1 MQKTKPFYYGGQ
13 ALIEGV
19 MMRGREHMAMAVRKP
34 DGELEIISEPLSSI
48 YKGRVRET
56 PFIRGIIVLIETLAL
71 GIRTMLRS
79 AQIATAEEGEDD
91 IPAAALWSSVAL
103 AIVFAVVL
111 FFIGPLLLTRYT
123 VDPFIDSSLASNLI
137 EGLIRIAIFIAYL
150 KLIGLMP
157 DIKRVFSYH
166 GAEHK
171 VVNAYE
177 EGEPLELETARKYS
191 TAHARCGTSFTLAVL
206 VIAIIVFAL
215 LGRPN
220 IWVSIA
226 SRIVLIP
233 VIAAFGYE
241 FIRFSGAHS
250 KNPFVRVTLGPG
262 LWLQAMTTREPDDS
276 QLEAALSALKRV
288 IEADAGIA
296 SAPRNDSPDFVTAG
310 SPD

>member
-1 MQKTKPFYYGGQ
+1 MSKQKPFYYGGQ

-34 DGELEIISEPLSSI
+34 DGQLEIISEPLSSI
-48 YKGRVRET
+48 YKGKLRET
-56 PFIRGIIVLIETLAL
+56 PFARGVIMLIETLIL
-71 GIRTMLRS
+71 GIQTMLRS
-79 AQIATAEEGEDD
+79 AQIATSEEGEKD
-91 IPAAALWSSVAL
+91 IPPAALWSSVAIAL
-103 AIVFAVVL
+103 AFAIAL
-111 FFIGPLLLTRYT
+111 FFVGPLLLTHYAI
-123 VDPFIDSSLASNLI
+123 DPFVTSALVSNLI
-137 EGLIRIAIFIAYL
+137 EGLIRIGIFIAYL

-157 DIKRVFSYH
+157 DIRRVFAYH

-171 VVNAYE
+171 VVNSYE
-177 EGEPLELETARKYS
+177 AGEPLELESARKYP

-220 IWVSIA
+220 IWLSIA

-241 FIRFSGAHS
+241 FVRFGGTHG
-250 KNPFVRVTLGPG
+250 KNPVVRLFLGPG

-276 QLEAALSALKRV
+276 QLEAAIVALNRV
-288 IEADAGIA
+288 IEADTGETAQE
-296 SAPRNDSPDFVTAG
+296 SP
-310 SPD
+310 SL

>member
-1 MQKTKPFYYGGQ
+1 MANEKPFYYGGQ

-48 YKGRVRET
+48 YKGRLRET
-56 PFIRGIIVLIETLAL
+56 PFIRGIIVLMETLAL

-79 AQIATAEEGEDD
+79 AQIATAEEGEED
-91 IPAAALWSSVAL
+91 IPPAALWGSVAL
-103 AIVFAVVL
+103 AVVFAVAV
-111 FFIGPLLLTRYT
+111 FFIGPLLLTHYT
-123 VDPFIDSSLASNLI
+123 VDPFITSSVVSNLI

-177 EGEPLELETARKYS
+177 EGEPLELENVRKYS

-206 VIAIIVFAL
+206 VLAIIVFAL

-220 IWVSIA
+220 IWISIA

-233 VIAAFGYE
+233 VIAAIGYE
-241 FIRFSGAHS
+241 FVRYGGTHS

-262 LWLQAMTTREPDDS
+262 LWLQSMTTREPDDS
-276 QLEAALSALKRV
+276 QMEAALSALIKV
-288 IEADAGIA
+288 VEADSGELVLEPP
-296 SAPRNDSPDFVTAG
+296 SLGPLHQVREE
-310 SPD
+310 